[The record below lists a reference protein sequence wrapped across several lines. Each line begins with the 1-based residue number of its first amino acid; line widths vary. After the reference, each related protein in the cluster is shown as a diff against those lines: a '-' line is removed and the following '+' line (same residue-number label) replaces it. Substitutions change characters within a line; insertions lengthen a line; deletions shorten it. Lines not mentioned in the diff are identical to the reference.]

1 MSHPQDEPAPEGVP
15 EGATAGPAT
24 RAVALRRRLEQ
35 AAHEYYVLDRP
46 TLPDA
51 EYDRLFRELQALE
64 RDHPELR
71 DADSPTRKVGAAV
84 GEGHLAKHTHLV
96 PMASLDNAFDET
108 EIAEWE
114 QRLVKLIGDGVAAH
128 GYCCELKIDG
138 AAVSLTYRDGTLVT
152 AATRGNG
159 TVGED
164 VTANART
171 IADIPRHL
179 EGDGW
184 PPVIE
189 IRGEVY
195 MTFDGFERMNA
206 ERARAGEEVFAN
218 PRNSAAGAL
227 RQKDPR
233 ETAKK
238 PLRYF
243 GYAFAVPGTA
253 ALPFRTQW
261 ELLETLA
268 GWGIP
273 VAPHRRAC
281 ATLAD
286 VHAWARELETT
297 LRPTL
302 PFAIDG
308 GVVKVNQ
315 LTLQAELGVVGGRVP
330 RWAIARKFAPDIA
343 ETTLLDVEV
352 QVGRTGALTPRAV
365 LAPVEVGGATINFA
379 TLHNF
384 ELVAEKDLR
393 IGDTVQVKRA
403 GEVIP
408 QILGPVPGRRTG
420 GERIVS
426 TPTHCPACG
435 TAAVRDEE
443 EVASYCPNVACP
455 GRRLEALA
463 HFTSRDAMDI
473 RGLSYQRLEQ
483 LIAAGLVQDA
493 GDLYALTAD
502 RVASLER
509 FAEKSADA
517 LIAAIDASKAQP
529 LTRLLNA
536 IGIRHVGAESAK
548 LLARSF
554 GTMDALAAASVEELE
569 ALHGIGRTM
578 AEAVHGWFRD
588 PVAQALLAKF
598 RAAGLR
604 MDEPRAAAADGAF
617 KGLKVVLTG
626 TLPTLSRQQA
636 SEAIENAGGK
646 VTSSVSKATDF
657 VVAGE
662 EAGSKLEKAQQLGIP
677 VIDEA
682 ELKARLGL

>member
-1 MSHPQDEPAPEGVP
+1 MSA
-15 EGATAGPAT
+15 AA
-24 RAVALRRRLEQ
+24 RAAELRRALER
-35 AAHEYYVLDRP
+35 AAHEYYVLDKP
-46 TLPDA
+46 SLSDA
-51 EYDRLFRELQALE
+51 AYDKLFRELQALE

-71 DADSPTRKVGAAV
+71 DADSPTNRVGAV
-84 GEGHLAKHTHLV
+84 VSESHLAKHTHLV
-96 PMASLDNAFDET
+96 PMASLDNAFDEA
-108 EIAEWE
+108 ELGEWE
-114 QRLVKLIGDGVAAH
+114 VRLARIVGDATREQ

-138 AAVSLTYRDGTLVT
+138 AAVSLTYRDGTLAI

-179 EGDGW
+179 EGGGW
-184 PPVIE
+184 PGTIE

-195 MTFDGFERMNA
+195 MTFDGFERLNA
-206 ERARAGEEVFAN
+206 DRVKAGEEVFAN

-238 PLRYF
+238 PLRFY
-243 GYAFAVPGTA
+243 GYAFAVPGNES
-253 ALPFRTQW
+253 LPFRTQW
-261 ELLETLA
+261 ELLESLA

-273 VAPHRRAC
+273 VAPHRRQC
-281 ATLAD
+281 ATLDD
-286 VHAWARELETT
+286 VHRWARELESAI
-297 LRPTL
+297 RPEL

-315 LTLQAELGVVGGRVP
+315 LSLQSELGVVGGRVP

-343 ETTLLDVEV
+343 ETTLLDIEV

-365 LAPVEVGGATINFA
+365 LAPVEVGGATINYA

-384 ELVAEKDLR
+384 DLVAEKDLR

-408 QILGPVPGRRTG
+408 QILGPVPERRTG
-420 GERIVS
+420 EERVVS
-426 TPTHCPACG
+426 VPTHCPICG
-435 TAAVRDEE
+435 TEAVRDEE

-483 LIAAGLVQDA
+483 LIAAGLVNDA
-493 GDLYALTAD
+493 GDIFTLTAAQ
-502 RVASLER
+502 VAGLER
-509 FAEKSADA
+509 FAERSAEQ
-517 LIAAIDASKAQP
+517 LIAAIDASRQQP
-529 LTRLLNA
+529 LSRLLNA

-554 GTMDALAAASVEELE
+554 GSMEALEAASVDELE
-569 ALHGIGRTM
+569 ALHGVGHTM
-578 AEAVHGWFRD
+578 AEAVHAFFHD
-588 PVAQALLAKF
+588 PAAQALVAKL
-598 RAAGLR
+598 RAAGVR
-604 MDEPRAAAADGAF
+604 MDEPKAVAADGVF
-617 KGLKVVLTG
+617 KGMKIVLTG
-626 TLPTLSRQQA
+626 TLPTLSRGQA
-636 SEAIENAGGK
+636 TELVENAGGK
-646 VTSSVSKATDF
+646 VTSSVSKATDL

-662 EAGSKLEKAQQLGIP
+662 EAGSKLEKAQQLGVT

-682 ELKARLGL
+682 ELLRRLGQ